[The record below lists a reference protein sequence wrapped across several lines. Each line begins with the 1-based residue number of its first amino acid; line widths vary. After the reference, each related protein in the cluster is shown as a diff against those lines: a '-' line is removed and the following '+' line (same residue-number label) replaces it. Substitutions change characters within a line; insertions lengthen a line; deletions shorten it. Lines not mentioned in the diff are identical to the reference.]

1 MEATGKSYSAVK
13 KWRISIERLSG
24 YEFKK
29 VKIHVTR
36 KHVKDHYQ
44 FTEEE
49 FEKFIKL
56 SKRIDE
62 TKNITGAILK
72 ASKFLLN
79 SLDRLHKLYLLSDN
93 LTFYQNSRI
102 IKLLNFYI
110 RVWSVSIIA

>member
-1 MEATGKSYSAVK
+1 MAYKDYYEYKDIVEATGKSYSSIK

-24 YEFKK
+24 YKFKK

-62 TKNITGAILK
+62 TTKLHEIYLQS
-72 ASKFLLN
+72 SK
-79 SLDRLHKLYLLSDN
+79 S
-93 LTFYQNSRI
+93 
-102 IKLLNFYI
+102 
-110 RVWSVSIIA
+110 